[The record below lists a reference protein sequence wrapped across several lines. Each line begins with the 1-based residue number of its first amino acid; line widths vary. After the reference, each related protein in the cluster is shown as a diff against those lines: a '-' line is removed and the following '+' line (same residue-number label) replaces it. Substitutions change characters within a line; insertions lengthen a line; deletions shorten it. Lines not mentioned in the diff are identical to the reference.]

1 MKRQLRL
8 FFAVAIVAV
17 ALFGCKKEDCPEADD
32 ITKISGVW
40 VGKYC
45 GSCTDTALTNVD
57 VTFEINSTGEIIVHD
72 GLTTPTAPDAGKAKG
87 TWTLDGTTFRAT
99 FKFLT
104 LDVNRNIVA
113 TMSSDFE
120 SFSGTRGQN
129 GATTGSG
136 VIKMVKQ

>member
-1 MKRQLRL
+1 MKKQLIL
-8 FFAVAIVAV
+8 FFAVVIVAIAV
-17 ALFGCKKEDCPEADD
+17 FGCKKEDCPVADD
-32 ITKISGVW
+32 ITKISGLW

-45 GSCTDTALTNVD
+45 PSCSDTSETTTD

-72 GLTTPTAPDAGKAKG
+72 TYTTPTAPDAAKAKG

-113 TMSSDFE
+113 TMSSDFK
-120 SFSGTRGQN
+120 SFSGTRGSN
-129 GATTGSG
+129 GTTTGNG